1 MSLELLKTEDGCLS
15 VENNADFVDGVF
27 IHWEIYEWSPS
38 KVRKYKKMWVEI
50 VAALH
55 RRNVKGLY
63 AIPPTCF
70 EERLIKMFGF
80 KDTGLTYRGH
90 KLMRHE

>member
-1 MSLELLKTEDGCLS
+1 MSLKLLETEDGCLTI
-15 VENNADFVDGVF
+15 ENNADFVDGVF
-27 IHWEIYEWSPS
+27 IHWEIYNWSPS
-38 KVRKYKKMWVEI
+38 KVKMYKEYWVEI

-63 AIPPTCF
+63 AIPPTEF
-70 EERLIKMFGF
+70 EEKLIKMFGF
-80 KDTGLTYRGH
+80 KYTGLTYRGY